1 MNSPARIP
9 LHSTQGRTGS
19 PTGLRQRVLFSVA
32 LFALFALPMRGGFDE
47 VVDAISKTSG
57 LHRTPIPFFGLAR
70 FVVRVGHPHGV
81 HDIQLATFEGHGT
94 VDRRDVAA
102 ILRDSI
108 RDGYRPIVQ
117 TRSNRSGEFTFIF
130 ARPDGTTIDML
141 IVTHDHAD
149 TTVVRAVVD
158 GDVFAKEVNGEHVAT
173 NVATK

>member
-1 MNSPARIP
+1 M
-9 LHSTQGRTGS
+9 
-19 PTGLRQRVLFSVA
+19 RQRVLFSVA
-32 LFALFALPMRGGFDE
+32 LLALFALPMRGGFDE

-81 HDIQLATFEGHGT
+81 HDIQLATFEGGGK

-117 TRSNRSGEFTFIF
+117 TRSNRDGEFTFIF
-130 ARPDGTTIDML
+130 ARPDGTAIDML

-158 GDVFAKEVNGEHVAT
+158 GEVFAKEVNGEHAAT
-173 NVATK
+173 KVATK

>member
-1 MNSPARIP
+1 MNMK
-9 LHSTQGRTGS
+9 
-19 PTGLRQRVLFSVA
+19 QRVLFSVV
-32 LFALFALPMRGGFDE
+32 LLALFALPMRGGFDE
-47 VVDAISKTSG
+47 VVDAISKTTG
-57 LHRTPIPFFGLAR
+57 IHRTPIPFFGLAR
-70 FVVRVGHPHGV
+70 FAVRVAHPRGV

-117 TRSNRSGEFTFIF
+117 TRSNRNGEFTFIF
-130 ARPDGTTIDML
+130 ARPDGSTVDML

-158 GDVFAKEVNGEHVAT
+158 GDVFAKEINGEHATVKVA
-173 NVATK
+173 AK

>member
-1 MNSPARIP
+1 MNSAAGAP
-9 LHSTQGRTGS
+9 LHSTLGA
-19 PTGLRQRVLFSVA
+19 TGLRQRVLFSVA
-32 LFALFALPMRGGFDE
+32 LLVLFALPMRGGFDE

-70 FVVRVGHPHGV
+70 FVVRVSHPRGV

-117 TRSNRSGEFTFIF
+117 TRSNRDGEFTFIF
-130 ARPDGTTIDML
+130 ARPDGANIDML

-149 TTVVRAVVD
+149 TIVVRAVVD
-158 GDVFAKEVNGEHVAT
+158 GDVFAKEINGEHVAT
-173 NVATK
+173 KVATK

>member
-1 MNSPARIP
+1 MNSPAGTP
-9 LHSTQGRTGS
+9 LRSVPAPNGS
-19 PTGLRQRVLFSVA
+19 LTSMRQRVILSVA
-32 LFALFALPMRGGFDE
+32 LLLLFVLPLRAGFDE

-81 HDIQLATFEGHGT
+81 YDIQLATFEGNAT

-108 RDGYRPIVQ
+108 RDGYHPIVQ
-117 TRSNRSGEFTFIF
+117 TRSNRDGEWSFIF
-130 ARPDGTTIDML
+130 ARPDGKAIDML

-158 GDVFAKEVNGEHVAT
+158 GDVFAKEVNGEHVT
-173 NVATK
+173 TKVAAK

>member
-1 MNSPARIP
+1 MNNPD
-9 LHSTQGRTGS
+9 RTL
-19 PTGLRQRVLFSVA
+19 PTTTGATAVPTSLKQRVLFSVA
-32 LFALFALPMRGGFDE
+32 LVALFALPMHGGFDE

-70 FVVRVGHPHGV
+70 FAVRVGHPHGV
-81 HDIQLATFEGHGT
+81 HDIQLATVEGHGT

-117 TRSNRSGEFTFIF
+117 TRSNRNGEFTFIF
-130 ARPDGTTIDML
+130 ARPDGSTIDML

-158 GDVFAKEVNGEHVAT
+158 GDVFAKEVNGEHVARG
-173 NVATK
+173 VAAK